1 VYAIAYFK
9 VVQQHTIGKVGNSLL
24 SLCGQII
31 YMYVC
36 NSERIIKIGQYLRK
50 LCSDEKESSFLTHG
64 VVIVVFYC
72 FYVVIDVFFVIVL
85 H

>member
-1 VYAIAYFK
+1 
-9 VVQQHTIGKVGNSLL
+9 
-24 SLCGQII
+24 
-31 YMYVC
+31 MYVC